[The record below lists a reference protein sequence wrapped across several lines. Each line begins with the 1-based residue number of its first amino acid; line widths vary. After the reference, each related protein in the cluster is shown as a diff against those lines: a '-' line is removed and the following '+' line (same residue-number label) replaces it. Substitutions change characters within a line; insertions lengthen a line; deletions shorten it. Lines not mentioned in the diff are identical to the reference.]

1 MNTIKIPVKVTTV
14 EESSIEI
21 ETPCYTR
28 VETHVYRISGKDN
41 RKDCIQVFCAP
52 SYEEGTSIACS
63 YFDLAFWCLLTLNN
77 FAFLRFFTI
86 LEAFDF
92 EPPNTSANLFFEIG
106 V

>member
-63 YFDLAFWCLLTLNN
+63 YFDLAFSAGHVFITKEEYEQQFNKAL
-77 FAFLRFFTI
+77 AI
-86 LEAFDF
+86 LKGEQ
-92 EPPNTSANLFFEIG
+92 L
-106 V
+106 